1 MEAARAG
8 GGRRGGRLVGED
20 GRGVPAAALPH
31 HGPVGR
37 RPARVPAHL
46 SALQEPP
53 GEGFSRNV
61 DSLPQV
67 CCRSGSLVP
76 GQGCFFFSYCSGLV
90 NQF

>member
-1 MEAARAG
+1 MEAARAS
-8 GGRRGGRLVGED
+8 GGRRGGRLAGED

-53 GEGFSRNV
+53 GKWALDPRA
-61 DSLPQV
+61 
-67 CCRSGSLVP
+67 
-76 GQGCFFFSYCSGLV
+76 SYTTVVGLV
-90 NQF
+90 ALLPGTPEYFHSYDLLN